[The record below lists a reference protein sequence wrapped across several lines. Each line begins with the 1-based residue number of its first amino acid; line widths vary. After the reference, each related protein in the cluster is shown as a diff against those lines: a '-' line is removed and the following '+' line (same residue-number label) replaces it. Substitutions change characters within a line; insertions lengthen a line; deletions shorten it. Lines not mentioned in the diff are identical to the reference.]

1 MMKYYESNFSYLENT
16 KLSIYYEDLKKAEYA
31 SENFSKVTKIIL
43 RKVLERFLRVMAEEN
58 GMDVNIP
65 TGALVKNIRVNEKI
79 DLPEEIYEYIQIIR
93 INGVG
98 ITLYRSRDKQVSKHP
113 IELLELIHRIFCWY
127 LSKEEPEF
135 VKNIDNLIFDAPR
148 TINFESLELKKVQ
161 KDINLK
167 DNQIN
172 NLREK
177 IIEIGSQSKD
187 ISQLNN
193 IIMAIKDEKA
203 ELERQRNFI
212 LKDINMHKEFVKLIE
227 SSYEL
232 SVKPIDRVKDECS
245 GNHQILAQKESLL
258 VRCELDNK
266 NIKNKIKKLDEEDSE
281 ITSDMQFIDRLLE
294 KIREQYKSALK
305 LTNEYQDIL
314 ETFEFTND
322 NMLKKKLIIDKAD
335 VNREFNFQN
344 KIFYSEVEAYNKALD
359 NLERKVRVFQVILND
374 KLRTEIKEK
383 EFYKSFLNLRGRQL
397 RILYCLIKNYSTAYS
412 ILDKSREWMFKYGLV
427 DSKFAKDLNK
437 NLQELSTVS
446 DDQIK
451 IILYYKLVKMA
462 GVKEASICNRKK
474 FVESTDGIINA
485 AYNLLMPEEDFN
497 YVGDKPHSIKIYYLQ
512 KLINEL
518 KNRYKNIKL
527 SDTLLS
533 KIYTDIIEIRSSSD
547 IMFYENDKFKFLS
560 MNENELLTSIR
571 KNPFEYLNIIVD
583 LGNSREY
590 LDVYRVILEVLKD
603 ATKDSAA
610 LSGDSQISLEN
621 FLSGSFRIMLFSSSG
636 AVNFNNKD
644 ELIPL
649 IVAEILI
656 GRLDY
661 ETQEENIESYNNMV
675 EIWRRN
681 QSVYNDIFIQKN
693 ELNNQLENINKEKN
707 NQKLSLDRIVEEKKK
722 LKLNIKKYTK
732 QFNHLVLTSGRSS
745 ILPSYKVYMEYLNK
759 SKEYGND
766 LKSSKSLGI
775 KGTLSIEAWVDQVA
789 KKINDS
795 NLNEAKEKLLSEA
808 RNSEFYK
815 KEYNVIVDL
824 EKDLHEISK
833 DVYNNQK
840 LLGEK
845 NKEIIDINSK
855 IELLDKKMNDIKD
868 LYSDMHEDY

>member
-1 MMKYYESNFSYLENT
+1 MKYYESNFSYLENT

-58 GMDVNIP
+58 GIDVNIP
-65 TGALVKNIRVNEKI
+65 TGALVKNIKVNEKI
-79 DLPEEIYEYIQIIR
+79 NLPEEIYEYIQIIR

-113 IELLELIHRIFCWY
+113 IELLELLHRIFCWY

-161 KDINLK
+161 KDIKLK

-212 LKDINMHKEFVKLIE
+212 LKDINMHKESVKLIE

-314 ETFEFTND
+314 ETCEFTND

-359 NLERKVRVFQVILND
+359 SVERKVRVFEGILND
-374 KLRTEIKEK
+374 KLRAEIKEK
-383 EFYKSFLNLRGRQL
+383 EFYKSFLNLKGRQL
-397 RILYCLIKNYSTAYS
+397 RVLYCLIRNYSTAYS

-474 FVESTDGIINA
+474 FVESTDRIINA

-497 YVGDKPHSIKIYYLQ
+497 YVGDKPHSIKIY
-512 KLINEL
+512 
-518 KNRYKNIKL
+518 
-527 SDTLLS
+527 
-533 KIYTDIIEIRSSSD
+533 
-547 IMFYENDKFKFLS
+547 
-560 MNENELLTSIR
+560 
-571 KNPFEYLNIIVD
+571 
-583 LGNSREY
+583 
-590 LDVYRVILEVLKD
+590 
-603 ATKDSAA
+603 
-610 LSGDSQISLEN
+610 
-621 FLSGSFRIMLFSSSG
+621 
-636 AVNFNNKD
+636 
-644 ELIPL
+644 
-649 IVAEILI
+649 
-656 GRLDY
+656 
-661 ETQEENIESYNNMV
+661 
-675 EIWRRN
+675 
-681 QSVYNDIFIQKN
+681 
-693 ELNNQLENINKEKN
+693 
-707 NQKLSLDRIVEEKKK
+707 
-722 LKLNIKKYTK
+722 
-732 QFNHLVLTSGRSS
+732 
-745 ILPSYKVYMEYLNK
+745 
-759 SKEYGND
+759 
-766 LKSSKSLGI
+766 
-775 KGTLSIEAWVDQVA
+775 
-789 KKINDS
+789 
-795 NLNEAKEKLLSEA
+795 
-808 RNSEFYK
+808 
-815 KEYNVIVDL
+815 
-824 EKDLHEISK
+824 
-833 DVYNNQK
+833 
-840 LLGEK
+840 
-845 NKEIIDINSK
+845 
-855 IELLDKKMNDIKD
+855 
-868 LYSDMHEDY
+868 